1 MMMAKKE
8 QQLDLLDEDQGNYG
22 HGGLREGAGRK
33 KGKGSKLIRVPA
45 LLVDQVDTL
54 IKKYREN
61 EMDFDMNEYIKKR
74 IEQLEQDKKGQ
85 TLEVKTVL
93 NNTLVELK
101 TLQEKIKQ

>member
-1 MMMAKKE
+1 MMAKKE

-74 IEQLEQDKKGQ
+74 IDQLEQDKKGQ

>member
-1 MMMAKKE
+1 MMAKKE

>member
-1 MMMAKKE
+1 MAKKE

-74 IEQLEQDKKGQ
+74 IDQLEQDKKGQ